1 MKDRLPALIAL
12 FMLLALVGITWW
24 AADYA
29 ERIFALQ
36 TEEPAVSKDP
46 DAWSGH
52 FTMLQSDENGIAVTR
67 LDGSRLRH
75 FPHDGSY
82 EIDEP
87 ELISQRPD
95 SPRIIAS
102 SDIAYAYN
110 NVTLVHMIG
119 NAHAYRFETPD
130 NSALDISSEKLIVY
144 PDDDILE
151 TDQPA
156 VVIQGNS
163 RLVGDGM
170 KYNNNTRKL
179 DVYANTGV
187 RMAPDDTPS
196 SNNSSN

>member
-29 ERIFALQ
+29 ERIFSV
-36 TEEPAVSKDP
+36 EPELEDSHDP
-46 DAWSGH
+46 DAWSGA
-52 FTMLQSDENGIAVTR
+52 FTMLQSDENGVPVTR
-67 LDGSRLRH
+67 LDGAKLRH
-75 FPHDGSY
+75 YPHNGSY
-82 EIDEP
+82 EIDQP

-95 SPRIIAS
+95 SPRVIAS

-110 NVTLVHMIG
+110 NITLVHMVG
-119 NAHAYRFETPD
+119 NAHAHRFETPD
-130 NSALDISSEKLIVY
+130 NSALDITSEKLIVH
-144 PDDDILE
+144 PEEDMLE

-156 VVIQGNS
+156 VVIQGDS

-179 DVYANTGV
+179 DVYANSGV
-187 RMAPDDTPS
+187 RIAPKDMPS
-196 SNNSSN
+196 SDNTSN

>member
-29 ERIFALQ
+29 ERTFSV
-36 TEEPAVSKDP
+36 EPELEDSHDP
-46 DAWSGH
+46 DAWSGA
-52 FTMLQSDENGIAVTR
+52 FTMLQSDENSVPVTR
-67 LDGSRLRH
+67 LDGAKLRH
-75 FPHDGSY
+75 YPHNGSY
-82 EIDEP
+82 EIDQP

-95 SPRIIAS
+95 SPRVIAS

-110 NVTLVHMIG
+110 NITLVHMVG
-119 NAHAYRFETPD
+119 NAHAHRFETPD
-130 NSALDISSEKLIVY
+130 NSALDITSEKLIVH
-144 PDDDILE
+144 PEEDMLE

-156 VVIQGNS
+156 VVIQGDS

-179 DVYANTGV
+179 DVYANSGV
-187 RMAPDDTPS
+187 RIAPKDMPS
-196 SNNSSN
+196 SDNTSN

>member
-12 FMLLALVGITWW
+12 FMLLALIGITWW

-29 ERIFALQ
+29 ERTFSV
-36 TEEPAVSKDP
+36 EPELEDSHDP
-46 DAWSGH
+46 DAWSGA
-52 FTMLQSDENGIAVTR
+52 FTMLQSDENGVPVTR
-67 LDGSRLRH
+67 LDGTKLRH
-75 FPHDGSY
+75 YPHNGSY
-82 EIDEP
+82 EIDQP

-110 NVTLVHMIG
+110 NITLVHMVG
-119 NAHAYRFETPD
+119 NAHAHRFETPD
-130 NSALDISSEKLIVY
+130 NSALDITSEKLIVH
-144 PDDDILE
+144 PEEDMLE

-156 VVIQGNS
+156 VVIQGDS

-179 DVYANTGV
+179 DVYANSGV
-187 RMAPDDTPS
+187 RIAPKDMPS
-196 SNNSSN
+196 SDNTSN

>member
-29 ERIFALQ
+29 ERTFSV
-36 TEEPAVSKDP
+36 EPELEDSHDP
-46 DAWSGH
+46 DAWSGA
-52 FTMLQSDENGIAVTR
+52 FTMLQSDENGVPVTR
-67 LDGSRLRH
+67 LDGAKLRH
-75 FPHDGSY
+75 YPHNGSY
-82 EIDEP
+82 EIDQP

-95 SPRIIAS
+95 SPRVIAS

-110 NVTLVHMIG
+110 NITLVHMVG
-119 NAHAYRFETPD
+119 NAHAHRFETPD
-130 NSALDISSEKLIVY
+130 NSALDITSEKLIVH
-144 PDDDILE
+144 PEEDMLE

-156 VVIQGNS
+156 VVIQGDS

-179 DVYANTGV
+179 DVYANSGV
-187 RMAPDDTPS
+187 RIAPKDMPS
-196 SNNSSN
+196 SDNTSN

>member
-29 ERIFALQ
+29 ERTFSV
-36 TEEPAVSKDP
+36 EPELEDSHAP
-46 DAWSGH
+46 DAWSGA
-52 FTMLQSDENGIAVTR
+52 FTMLQSDENGVPVTR
-67 LDGSRLRH
+67 LDGAKLRH
-75 FPHDGSY
+75 YPHNGSY
-82 EIDEP
+82 EIDQP

-95 SPRIIAS
+95 SPRVIAS

-110 NVTLVHMIG
+110 NITLVHMVG
-119 NAHAYRFETPD
+119 NAHAHRFETPD
-130 NSALDISSEKLIVY
+130 NSALDITSEKLIVH
-144 PDDDILE
+144 PEEDMLE

-156 VVIQGNS
+156 VVIQGDS

-179 DVYANTGV
+179 DVYANSGV
-187 RMAPDDTPS
+187 RIAPKDMPS
-196 SNNSSN
+196 SDNTSN